1 MSVYSG
7 NVLGHQFRIVAG
19 QASPEDAL
27 AAGKYPAS
35 GSFIDLSGVERVHV
49 LVHVGALDTATTI
62 TVQSANAVDG
72 TPADV
77 DGTEF
82 VIAATDDDQVVAITV
97 ETAAILA
104 NGSDHRYV
112 TLDVAGATG
121 DNDYADILFL
131 LEGEELP
138 VTQDAT
144 LMPSGNVLYV
154 NS

>member
-1 MSVYSG
+1 MPNSG
-7 NVLGHQFRIVAG
+7 NVLGHKYAIVAG

-35 GSFIDLSGVERVHV
+35 ASFIDVGGTERFHV

-62 TVQSANAVDG
+62 TVQSANAANG
-72 TPADV
+72 TPTDV
-77 DGTEF
+77 SGTEF

-121 DNDYADILFL
+121 SNDFADILFL
-131 LEGEELP
+131 LEGKEGP
-138 VTQDAT
+138 VTQNST